1 MKAPPSDRGSISA
14 SAVGEYVYC
23 ARAHGLR
30 RIADGAADPARAL
43 RQAQGLPAD
52 WRPAATALLA
62 RRERGRAAAL
72 TAGARAHRRIDGRAR
87 LAGALSLAGALLIVV
102 ALALSLLPLLSTAR

>member
-1 MKAPPSDRGSISA
+1 MTSSPSTRASISA

-23 ARAHGLR
+23 ARSHALR

-62 RRERGRAAAL
+62 RRERGRAAVLAD
-72 TAGARAHRRIDGRAR
+72 GARAHRRIDGRAR
-87 LAGALSLAGALLIVV
+87 LAGALSLAGALLIAV
-102 ALALSLLPLLSTAR
+102 ALALSLLPLLSTPR